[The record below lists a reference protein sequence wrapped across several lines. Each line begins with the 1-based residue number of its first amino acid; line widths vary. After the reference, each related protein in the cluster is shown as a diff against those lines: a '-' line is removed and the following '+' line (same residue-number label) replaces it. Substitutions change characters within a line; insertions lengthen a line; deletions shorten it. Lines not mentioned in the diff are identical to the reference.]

1 MMNAE
6 RIALQLL
13 QIKAIKLSPQKPFT
27 WASGLKS
34 PIYCDNRLVLSYPEF
49 RSYLIDSFIQCAKA
63 FVPFDIVAGVA
74 TAGIAH
80 GALVADRL
88 ELPFIYVRAEAKSHG
103 MGNQIEGKLEKGM
116 RVLLIEDLLST
127 GGSCIKAIQA
137 IRNAECEVQGVV
149 AIFSY
154 GFQVCHQSFAQA
166 RVSYQTLTDYPTLIH
181 IAESHHFITETDRT
195 MLNSWNKD
203 PETWSAQNQQT
214 N

>member
-1 MMNAE
+1 MNAE

-49 RSYLIDSFIQCAKA
+49 RSYLIDAFIQSAKIY
-63 FVPFDIVAGVA
+63 VPFDIVAGVA

-88 ELPFIYVRAEAKSHG
+88 ELPFIYVRAELKSHG
-103 MGNQIEGKLEKGM
+103 MGNQIEGKLEQGM

-127 GGSCIKAIQA
+127 GGSSLKAVHA
-137 IRNAECEVQGVV
+137 IREAGSMVMGVI

-154 GFQVCHQSFAQA
+154 GLQTCQHSFAQA
-166 RVSYQTLTDYPTLIH
+166 KVLFQTLTDYSTLIN
-181 IAESHHFITETDRT
+181 IAASHHFITETEHNL
-195 MLNSWNKD
+195 LNSWNKD
-203 PETWSAQNQQT
+203 PEAWSAQHQAIN
-214 N
+214 

>member
-1 MMNAE
+1 MNAE

-27 WASGLKS
+27 WSSGLRS

-49 RSYLIDSFIQCAKA
+49 RSYLIDAFIQSAKA
-63 FVPFDIVAGVA
+63 YVPFDVVAGVA

-103 MGNQIEGKLEKGM
+103 MGNQIEGKLEQGM

-127 GGSCIKAIQA
+127 GGSSIKAVNA
-137 IRNAECEVQGVV
+137 IREAGGTVMGVI

-154 GFQVCHQSFAQA
+154 GLQSCEQAFAQA
-166 RVSYQTLTDYPTLIH
+166 KVPFQTLTDYSTLIN
-181 IAESHHFITETDRT
+181 IAASHHFITETEHNL
-195 MLNSWNKD
+195 LNSWNKD
-203 PETWSAQNQQT
+203 PESWAAQHQAIN
-214 N
+214 